1 MAKFSDEF
9 IASEIKAIYDECELA
24 QHRGK
29 ETHIHDVMESTF
41 RNVTTRI
48 QAKYEGFPDK
58 EAGRVRRSMND
69 TVSAGPKIQAIKLG
83 CLSLANALEIDTN
96 QFREP
101 PEGASFMQ
109 VNNQTSVSQNTDID
123 IDIDNISNFINE
135 LAKKEDEKDEMKD
148 ILEEF
153 KEELEAQDPDEGT
166 LSKLVGD
173 MKKHSVDTA
182 AKMGILALKSGIIGI
197 LG

>member
-1 MAKFSDEF
+1 
-9 IASEIKAIYDECELA
+9 
-24 QHRGK
+24 
-29 ETHIHDVMESTF
+29 
-41 RNVTTRI
+41 
-48 QAKYEGFPDK
+48 
-58 EAGRVRRSMND
+58 
-69 TVSAGPKIQAIKLG
+69 
-83 CLSLANALEIDTN
+83 
-96 QFREP
+96 
-101 PEGASFMQ
+101 MQ